1 MILPNVNGIQTRQK
15 EEKNSLQDFR
25 NAVKNHPHQCGR
37 VACLKALQLDS
48 IAINGGEKSITTT
61 WDQKYNVTMNKYYK
75 SSLISI
81 ILKEW

>member
-1 MILPNVNGIQTRQK
+1 MTKIHLQPLSCLNRLGGFCVLILPNVNGIQTRQK

-61 WDQKYNVTMNKYYK
+61 WDQK
-75 SSLISI
+75 
-81 ILKEW
+81 